1 MTAKQ
6 AIKIVMESPRYY
18 RLQIIDRHVLVQAF
32 RNNLTM
38 WS

>member
-1 MTAKQ
+1 MTVKQ
-6 AIKIVMESPRYY
+6 ALKIVMESSRYY

-32 RNNLTM
+32 RQNLTM